1 VKLLRDTKT
10 LKGKALSSLRRGLA
24 AFNSFDDDGRVTAV
38 LLHLQHACEMLLKAA
53 LVQQRVSIFDKK
65 SGTSEGIKRCVGLAQ
80 AKCGLT
86 DDEAGTIRA
95 INSLRDAEQHWLLVV
110 EEGLL
115 YVHAR
120 ALVTVFDEVLK
131 RDFDDALVNHLPLR
145 VLPVSSANPAN
156 IDLLMDQEYQ
166 RIVELL
172 APGRRA
178 RDEARGRI
186 RALLAM
192 EAHAVEE
199 VEVSERDINRIERA
213 IKGGK
218 EFSDVFPRLS
228 NLAAS
233 VEGEGINLKVH
244 FTKRQGAPVHFVNAD
259 DPAQAAAVREV
270 DLRRKYHMSPTQL
283 AKKLALTPPKAAALR
298 WKAGIDDDPNCRHVF
313 VFGKSKFPSFSDNA
327 FNQMKAAMEQD
338 SIDDIWAEFRAQH
351 VAG

>member
-1 VKLLRDTKT
+1 MKLLRDTRT

-38 LLHLQHACEMLLKAA
+38 LLHLQHACEMILKAA
-53 LVQQRVSIFDKK
+53 LVQQRISIFDKK
-65 SGTSEGIKRCVGLAQ
+65 SGTSEGIKRCVRLAQ

-115 YVHAR
+115 YAHAR

-131 RDFDDALVNHLPLR
+131 RDFDDALVNHLPVR

-192 EAHAVEE
+192 EAHTAEE
-199 VEVSERDINRIERA
+199 VEVSEKDINRIEKA
-213 IKGGK
+213 VKAGG
-218 EFSDVFPRLS
+218 EFSTVFPRLS
-228 NLAAS
+228 NLAAT
-233 VEGEGINLKVH
+233 VEGEGIDLKVH
-244 FTKRQGAPVHFVNAD
+244 FTKREGAPVHFVDAD

-270 DLRRKYHMSPTQL
+270 DLRRKYHMSPTDL
-283 AKKLALTPPKAAALR
+283 AKRLELTGPKAAAVR
-298 WKAGIDDDPNCRHVF
+298 WKAGVDGDATCRHDF
-313 VFGKSKFPSFSDNA
+313 VFGKSKFPMFSDNA
-327 FNQMKAAMEQD
+327 ARRMIEILEATPLR
-338 SIDDIWAEFRAQH
+338 DIWSEYRAR
-351 VAG
+351 